1 MTCEHAGALDGVLSF
16 AGMVLMKL
24 KGNAPKS
31 NRYPLY
37 PSAARLMMS
46 RMRGTVLY
54 DTPISAGR
62 SAKPVAEKCAY
73 FVS

>member
-37 PSAARLMMS
+37 PSAGALDDVPHARDGS
-46 RMRGTVLY
+46 VRHADFRGQ
-54 DTPISAGR
+54 
-62 SAKPVAEKCAY
+62 VAS